1 MTIWVKMLKAA
12 LFAIVLVAYGSTA
25 LANGYREKGKAVAV
39 ASSKM
44 VVTPPRDW
52 NRLSIKPGKRAE
64 TWTLDGEQLNDVT
77 FYGGIE
83 AGAPLIREVN
93 KKRAPLPKL
102 TQSTLLVE
110 IPELLEATY
119 RTAKEIG
126 SFTLSS
132 SSPDR
137 FLGHEGIR
145 FTYEYV
151 DNDNLHRR
159 GEARATLVDGV
170 LYMTTYDAPRIH
182 YFDKSLS
189 DYRALSDTATLG

>member
-12 LFAIVLVAYGSTA
+12 LFAIVLVAYNSTA

-83 AGAPLIREVN
+83 PGDPLITEVN

-182 YFDKSLS
+182 YFNKSLF

>member
-83 AGAPLIREVN
+83 PGDPLIREVN

-159 GEARATLVDGV
+159 GEARATLVEGV

>member
-1 MTIWVKMLKAA
+1 MTMWVKMLKAA

-25 LANGYREKGKAVAV
+25 FANGYREKGKAVAV

-83 AGAPLIREVN
+83 PGAPLIREVS

-151 DNDNLHRR
+151 DNDNLHRK
-159 GEARATLVDGV
+159 GEARATLVDSV
-170 LYMTTYDAPRIH
+170 LYMMTYDAPKIH

>member
-1 MTIWVKMLKAA
+1 MTMWVKMLKAA

-25 LANGYREKGKAVAV
+25 FANGYREKGKAVAV

-83 AGAPLIREVN
+83 PGDPLIREVN

-159 GEARATLVDGV
+159 GEARATLVEGV
-170 LYMTTYDAPRIH
+170 LYMTTYDAPKIH

>member
-83 AGAPLIREVN
+83 PGDPLIREVN
-93 KKRAPLPKL
+93 KKRAPLQKL

-137 FLGHEGIR
+137 FLSHEGIR

-151 DNDNLHRR
+151 DNDNLHRK
-159 GEARATLVDGV
+159 GEARATLVEGV

>member
-1 MTIWVKMLKAA
+1 MTTWTKMLKAVV
-12 LFAIVLVAYGSTA
+12 FAVALVACGSSA
-25 LANGYREKGKAVAV
+25 LANGYREKGKVVAV

-44 VVTPPRDW
+44 IVTPPRDW

-83 AGAPLIREVN
+83 PGAPLVREVS

-102 TQSTLLVE
+102 SQSTLLVE

-126 SFTLSS
+126 TFTLSS

-151 DNDNLHRR
+151 DNDNLHRK
-159 GEARATLVDGV
+159 GEARAVLVDGA
-170 LYMTTYDAPRIH
+170 LYMTTYDAPRLH
-182 YFDKSLS
+182 YFDKGLA
-189 DYRALSDTATLG
+189 DYRALSDTATLE

>member
-83 AGAPLIREVN
+83 PGDPLIREVN

-159 GEARATLVDGV
+159 GEARATLVEGV
-170 LYMTTYDAPRIH
+170 LYMTTYDAPKIH